1 MMQQPKVHV
10 VTVCWTAKTF
20 SMFVRTRC
28 LSRAGQ
34 ISQHN
39 LHSRTGGAPAC
50 TTRSYWAALRC
61 MEHMPTTVCHLMQ
74 MPRASTQM
82 PASQVVLLEQDDSF
96 PRPTWQQ
103 IKERRDEMHEKGRMR
118 NIASPVLQSAGP
130 GRPRAETLAAMK
142 ERVANARGR
151 VGQDLAD
158 YYQQQMQRCENVVL
172 GARAPLECMQRL
184 T

>member
-1 MMQQPKVHV
+1 
-10 VTVCWTAKTF
+10 
-20 SMFVRTRC
+20 
-28 LSRAGQ
+28 
-34 ISQHN
+34 
-39 LHSRTGGAPAC
+39 
-50 TTRSYWAALRC
+50 
-61 MEHMPTTVCHLMQ
+61 
-74 MPRASTQM
+74 M
-82 PASQVVLLEQDDSF
+82 PASHVVLLEQDDSF
-96 PRPTWQQ
+96 RPTWQE
-103 IKERRDEMHEKGRMR
+103 IKEKRDEMHEKGRMR

-151 VGQDLAD
+151 VGQDLTD

>member
-1 MMQQPKVHV
+1 
-10 VTVCWTAKTF
+10 
-20 SMFVRTRC
+20 
-28 LSRAGQ
+28 
-34 ISQHN
+34 
-39 LHSRTGGAPAC
+39 
-50 TTRSYWAALRC
+50 
-61 MEHMPTTVCHLMQ
+61 
-74 MPRASTQM
+74 M

-96 PRPTWQQ
+96 PRPTWQE
-103 IKERRDEMHEKGRMR
+103 IKERRDEMLEKGRMR

-151 VGQDLAD
+151 VGQDLTD
-158 YYQQQMQRCENVVL
+158 YYEQQMQRCENVVL